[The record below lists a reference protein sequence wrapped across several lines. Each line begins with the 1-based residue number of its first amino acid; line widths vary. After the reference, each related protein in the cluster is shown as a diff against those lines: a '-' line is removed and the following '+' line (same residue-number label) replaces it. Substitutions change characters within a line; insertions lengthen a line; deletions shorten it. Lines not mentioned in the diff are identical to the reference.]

1 MSHYSTYKFPFA
13 SLPAVRIATLLIAG
27 ILIGRLME
35 DYSGRV
41 WVVAGFGLLFVS
53 WGVVEFRYSNRLRV
67 LKTAWATTLY
77 SLLIIAFGAGLY
89 VLNHQQKL
97 EGIQKA
103 SPLRLY
109 EWDRLTIE
117 GEIASAGR
125 SSSGRDV
132 YVIAVNN
139 TVFPENVSWRHRY
152 RFRAYADSGR
162 YPEVE
167 IGATISANVQLYEFP
182 EVRNPHEFDY
192 GAWLMAR
199 NIAAHGGFDDI
210 LAVEPNEGLGW
221 ETLRA
226 YIRGNIEALFP
237 EEQVPL
243 AKALMIGYKEE
254 LTQQEKRSFSRSGL
268 SHIMA
273 VSGMHV
279 GFIIAP
285 FWLAIPLFW
294 RWRRGKWAGLLL
306 LTLLLVAYAGLT
318 GFSASVSRASI
329 MAWLLACGKLF
340 HKRRHSVNLLATAA
354 ILLLIIEPSQLFS
367 VGFQLSFS
375 AVAVILL
382 LMPEA
387 QRLIPERYRYNWKGG
402 FISIILISILVQAA
416 LFPVLTAYFGEFSI
430 IGPIAN
436 ALVIPLLSVTV
447 PAGII
452 ITCMHEG
459 LFGLSEILAVPIGWA
474 ITWISGVANYLGG
487 DIQGYITYS
496 EVSPLLFFLWIFGIT
511 TLASI
516 RIKTLRYKMLIGFMA
531 CLNLVLA
538 DTIIEKTAGQTLV
551 VTMLD
556 VGQGDAI
563 HIKTPSGRHWLVDA
577 GRWSPGGN
585 SGDRVIRPYLEN
597 LGIDKLD
604 GVLLTHAHSD
614 HIGGMPSLLHSVEI
628 DTLYQG
634 PYSYDSKL
642 YKTVQRLAY
651 HHNVSVRRL
660 SAGDLLV
667 PDPAI
672 RFFIVGPEGN
682 APSGHNANNQSV
694 AFRLQYG
701 ETSFL
706 FSGDAERRQEQQMIE
721 RYGDFLDTQFL
732 KAGHHGS
739 KTSSNAWFTEVVS
752 PEIAAVSLAFNNRYG
767 HPDPEAI
774 RRLSRGETKKYF
786 TSLSGALIFSSDGKI
801 IRKKTVN

>member
-1 MSHYSTYKFPFA
+1 MSHNSTYRFPFA
-13 SLPAVRIATLLIAG
+13 SLPAGRVAILLIAG
-27 ILIGRLME
+27 ILIGRLLE
-35 DYSGRV
+35 GFSARV
-41 WVVAGFGLLFVS
+41 WIVAGFGVLFIC
-53 WGVVEFRYSNRLRV
+53 WAVVEYRYNNRLSV
-67 LKTAWATTLY
+67 LKTATATTLY

-89 VLNHQQKL
+89 VVDHQQKL
-97 EGIQKA
+97 RDIQDA

-109 EWDRLTIE
+109 EWDQLTIE
-117 GEIASAGR
+117 GEIKSTGR
-125 SSSGRDV
+125 SSSGRDI
-132 YVIAVNN
+132 YVIAVNK
-139 TVFPENVSWRHRY
+139 TVFPEKIFWRHRY
-152 RFRAYADSGR
+152 RLRAYADSGR
-162 YPEVE
+162 YPELE
-167 IGATISANVQLYEFP
+167 IGAAVSAKVQLYEFP

-192 GAWLMAR
+192 GAWLIAQ
-199 NIAAHGGFDDI
+199 NIVAHGGLDD
-210 LAVEPNEGLGW
+210 LLTVEPPEFRGW

-226 YIRGNIEALFP
+226 YIQENIEALFP

-254 LTQQEKRSFSRSGL
+254 LTQQERRSFSRSGL

-294 RWRRGKWAGLLL
+294 RWKRGKWAGLAL

-354 ILLLIIEPSQLFS
+354 IILLIIDPTQLFTI
-367 VGFQLSFS
+367 GFQLSFS
-375 AVAVILL
+375 AVIVILL

-387 QRLIPERYRYNWKGG
+387 QRLVPERYRYNWKGG
-402 FISIILISILVQAA
+402 FISIILISIVVQAA

-452 ITCMHEG
+452 ITSMHGG
-459 LFGLSEILAVPIGWA
+459 LFGLSESLAVPIGWA
-474 ITWISGVANYLGG
+474 ITWIGGVASYLGD
-487 DIQGYITYS
+487 DIRGYITYS
-496 EVSPLLFFLWIFGIT
+496 EVSPLLFSLWVFGIC

-516 RIKTLRYKMLIGFMA
+516 RIKTLRWKMLISFMA

-538 DTIIEKTAGQTLV
+538 ESIIKKTAGQKLL

-585 SGDRVIRPYLEN
+585 SGDRVIGPYLDH
-597 LGIDKLD
+597 LGVEKLD
-604 GVLLTHAHSD
+604 GVILTHAHSD
-614 HIGGMPSLLHSVEI
+614 HIGGMPSILTSVEI

-634 PYSYDSKL
+634 PYSYNSKL
-642 YKTVQRLAY
+642 YETVQRLANQN
-651 HHNVSVRRL
+651 NVPVRRL

-667 PDPAI
+667 PDPDI
-672 RFFIVGPEGN
+672 RFFIVGPEEN
-682 APSGHNANNQSV
+682 APSAHNANNQSV
-694 AFRLQYG
+694 ALRLQYG

-706 FSGDAERRQEQQMIE
+706 FSGDAERRQELQMIE

-739 KTSSNAWFTEVVS
+739 KTSSTGRFTRVVT
-752 PEIAAVSLAFNNRYG
+752 PEISAFSLAFNNRYG

-774 RRLSRGETKKYF
+774 RRLSGGETKKYF
-786 TSLSGALIFSSDGKI
+786 TSLSGALIFSSDGEI
-801 IRKKTVN
+801 IRKKTIN